1 MAKKKKEELS
11 EIGLENVEFEDLK
24 SKGEEF
30 FNEHKNVIIGAI
42 SVLFILFAGYY
53 YYSRIHLPEQERLAQ
68 DDMFMAVRYF
78 EQDSLD
84 KAINGYGTFLG
95 FVDIVE
101 DYGSTKVGNQAKYY
115 LGISYL
121 KKGMYNDALDMLGDF
136 DADDT
141 FLQCVAIGASG
152 DAYSELGEKEKA
164 VNHYVEAAE
173 CNPNDLI
180 SPVYLKK
187 AGMLSMDMGKYD
199 EAVKLFSRIKT
210 EFKNSQEAAEVD
222 RFIAMAQA
230 KLG

>member
-1 MAKKKKEELS
+1 MAKKKKEELP

-30 FNEHKNVIIGAI
+30 FNENKNVIIGVI

-84 KAINGYGTFLG
+84 KAINGYGTYLG
-95 FVDIVE
+95 FIDIID

-115 LGISYL
+115 LGVSYL

-136 DADDT
+136 SSDDT
-141 FLQCVAIGASG
+141 FLQCVAIGAKG
-152 DAYSELGEKEKA
+152 DAYSELGEQDKA
-164 VNHYVEAAE
+164 LDHYVEAAD
-173 CNPNDLI
+173 CNSNDLL

-187 AGMLSMDMGKYD
+187 AGMLSMDMGQFQD
-199 EAVKLFSRIKT
+199 AVDYFNRIKT
-210 EFKNSQEAAEVD
+210 DFKDSQEAADVD